1 MKFKLIVLIG
11 VFIAST
17 GFNGTETERMVT
29 GAVTDGRVPLPG
41 VSVYVKGTSLGT
53 ITDKKGHYSIEVK
66 DDKAVLVFSF
76 IGFETREV
84 RVGHKRV
91 IDMTLLPAQHA
102 LEEVVVV
109 GAGTQKREAFVG
121 GVVMNR
127 TPAVRDYFRS
137 EERRVGKEF
146 VSTCRSRWS
155 Q

>member
-84 RVGHKRV
+84 RVGRL
-91 IDMTLLPAQHA
+91 D
-102 LEEVVVV
+102 
-109 GAGTQKREAFVG
+109 
-121 GVVMNR
+121 
-127 TPAVRDYFRS
+127 
-137 EERRVGKEF
+137 ERRVGTAW
-146 VSTCRSRWS
+146 VRTCRYRWWQS
-155 Q
+155 HYK

>member
-76 IGFETREV
+76 IGFETRE
-84 RVGHKRV
+84 
-91 IDMTLLPAQHA
+91 
-102 LEEVVVV
+102 
-109 GAGTQKREAFVG
+109 
-121 GVVMNR
+121 
-127 TPAVRDYFRS
+127 RS
-137 EERRVGKEF
+137 EEHTSELQSLMRISYAVFCLKKKKIN
-146 VSTCRSRWS
+146 
-155 Q
+155 QI